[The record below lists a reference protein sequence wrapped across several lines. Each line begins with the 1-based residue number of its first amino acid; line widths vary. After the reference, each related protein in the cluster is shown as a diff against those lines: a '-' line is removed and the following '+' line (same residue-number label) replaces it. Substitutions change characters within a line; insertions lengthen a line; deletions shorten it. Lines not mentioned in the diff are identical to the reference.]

1 MGGDDDD
8 SVWRSMFDEI
18 IKVPM
23 RLLSKF
29 EIHECACLLCVC
41 GEEDEDKAHPR
52 YSSGFRVYPARTLSL
67 SLY

>member
-1 MGGDDDD
+1 MGGDDED
-8 SVWRSMFDEI
+8 SVWSSMFDEI

-41 GEEDEDKAHPR
+41 
-52 YSSGFRVYPARTLSL
+52 VW
-67 SLY
+67 

>member
-29 EIHECACLLCVC
+29 EIHECACLLCVW
-41 GEEDEDKAHPR
+41 
-52 YSSGFRVYPARTLSL
+52 
-67 SLY
+67 